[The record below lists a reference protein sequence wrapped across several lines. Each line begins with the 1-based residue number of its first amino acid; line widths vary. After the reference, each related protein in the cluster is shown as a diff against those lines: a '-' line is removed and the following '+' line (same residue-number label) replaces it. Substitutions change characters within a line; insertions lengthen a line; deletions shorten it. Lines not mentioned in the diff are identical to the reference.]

1 MTAST
6 GIVEEEPKDVIVL
19 GAIKKGAKK
28 FDKIK
33 NKTGIEPEE
42 LNKILEKL
50 EERGMIRVDK
60 KKGLFGGE
68 KIELQI
74 TDKGS
79 NELDQR
85 VHEMK
90 QNWDQMVQMYKSGDK
105 KKLEGFMESNKSML
119 PMMMFFGIM
128 DMMMFSMMFSMM
140 GTQMHDYVPQDQVPP
155 GAENQPSD
163 VGDGGADGG
172 GDMGGDGGGF
182 DIDIGF

>member
-1 MTAST
+1 M
-6 GIVEEEPKDVIVL
+6 EEEPKDVIVL

-33 NKTGIEPEE
+33 NKTGYEPEE

-60 KKGLFGGE
+60 KKGFFGGE
-68 KIELQI
+68 KTELQI
-74 TDKGS
+74 TDKGL
-79 NELDQR
+79 NELEHR
-85 VHEMK
+85 IHEMQ

-105 KKLEGFMESNKSML
+105 KKLEEYMESNKSML

-128 DMMMFSMMFSMM
+128 DMMMFSTMFSMM
-140 GTQMHDYVPQDQVPP
+140 GTQMHDYVPQDQIPP
-155 GAENQPSD
+155 GAENQAGD
-163 VGDGGADGG
+163 VG
-172 GDMGGDGGGF
+172 GDMGGDSGGDMGDGGGGY

>member
-1 MTAST
+1 M
-6 GIVEEEPKDVIVL
+6 EEEPKDIIVL

-28 FDKIK
+28 FGKIRD
-33 NKTGIEPEE
+33 KTGIDPEE

-50 EERGMIRVDK
+50 EERGFIRVEK

-68 KIELQI
+68 KIELYV

-85 VHEMK
+85 IHEM
-90 QNWDQMVQMYKSGDK
+90 QENWQRMVQLYKSGDK
-105 KKLEGFMESNKSML
+105 QKLQDFMDTNKSFF

-128 DMMMFSMMFSMM
+128 DMIMFSMMFSMIGVM
-140 GTQMHDYVPQDQVPP
+140 MHNYVPPEQIPP
-155 GAENQPSD
+155 GAENQPAD
-163 VGDGGADGG
+163 AGDGGADAG
-172 GDMGGDGGGF
+172 GDMGDGGY

>member
-1 MTAST
+1 M
-6 GIVEEEPKDVIVL
+6 EEEPKDIIVL

-33 NKTGIEPEE
+33 NKTGIESEE

-50 EERGMIRVDK
+50 EERGMIKVDK
-60 KKGLFGGE
+60 KKGLFGGA

-74 TDKGS
+74 TEKGS

-85 VHEMK
+85 MHEM
-90 QNWDQMVQMYKSGDK
+90 QENWKQMVQLYKSGDK
-105 KKLEGFMESNKSML
+105 KKLEGFMESNKSFL

-128 DMMMFSMMFSMM
+128 DMMMFSMMFSMI
-140 GTQMHDYVPQDQVPP
+140 GSHMHDYVPQDQIPP

-163 VGDGGADGG
+163 VGDSSGGDIGGDSVDGG
-172 GDMGGDGGGF
+172 GY